1 MVSIVIIA
9 LGLAIGSF
17 LNVCIYR
24 IQNNQSVV
32 APRSFCPK
40 CQHTLSVWENIPIFS
55 FIILR
60 GKCSQCHSPISKR
73 YIIVE
78 IITAILF
85 YLLYLRFD
93 SIYDIFVYGFFTCL
107 IVIIT
112 FIDLDTKLI
121 PNKLLLIGLIP
132 AVYPIIKNG
141 YHYWDNYLIGGL
153 GLGLGF
159 FVIGYV
165 GKLILKEDSMGM
177 GDVKFAALIG
187 LMLGWQQGLLVTGI
201 AFFSAAALILILS
214 MIGKIGF
221 RQKLPFAPF
230 LSFGTI
236 ISILYGPVI
245 IHWYLGL
252 ISF

>member
-1 MVSIVIIA
+1 MISIVIIA

-24 IQNNQSVV
+24 LQNNQSVV
-32 APRSFCPK
+32 TPRSFCPK
-40 CQHTLSVWENIPIFS
+40 CKHALSVWENIPIFS
-55 FIILR
+55 FLILK
-60 GKCSQCHSPISKR
+60 GKCSHCNSKISKR

-78 IITAILF
+78 IITATLL
-85 YLLYLRFD
+85 YLLYLRYN
-93 SIYDIFVYGFFTCL
+93 SIYDIFIYGIFTCL

-112 FIDLDTKLI
+112 FIDIDTKTI
-121 PNKLLLIGLIP
+121 PNKLLLLGLIL
-132 AVYPIIKNG
+132 AVYPFIKNG
-141 YHYWDNYLIGGL
+141 YNYWDNYLIGGL

-159 FVIGYV
+159 FLIGYV

-187 LMLGWQQGLLVTGI
+187 LILGWQHGLLVTGI
-201 AFFSAAALILILS
+201 AFLSAAALILTFSLF
-214 MIGKIGF
+214 GKIGF

-236 ISILYGPVI
+236 ISILWGSAI
-245 IHWYLGL
+245 IQWYLRL